1 MVNASPLPMI
11 EWMILLLFLWP
22 DTNIAGVFLDRIDER
37 NGSGSQRTIFD
48 KIWSRY
54 CYCLFGWF
62 SLGVVSVSS
71 SMPLF
76 ALYTCCGGGVDCWS
90 LIIDH
95 WSVISDQCAVRLHL
109 LQPTT
114 FSVCTPYVIRKSRVP
129 VAGTWC
135 NFATCNLQ
143 GHIEEQ
149 SEKQHIRT
157 CVRGSRFIP

>member
-90 LIIDH
+90 VCCALALATTYNLQRFR
-95 WSVISDQCAVRLHL
+95 SVRHTSSESHGCRLPVRCIARGAT
-109 LQPTT
+109 LQ
-114 FSVCTPYVIRKSRVP
+114 R
-129 VAGTWC
+129 
-135 NFATCNLQ
+135 ATCKGTSKNRARNSTF
-143 GHIEEQ
+143 EPVYADRV
-149 SEKQHIRT
+149 SYR
-157 CVRGSRFIP
+157 S